1 MVQVRSSRAC
11 ARIGSGEGTVGKL
24 LNDAR
29 FEDPTILVEY
39 SKELKQRAV
48 RAQVGAEDLRSVAQ
62 AVCFDIVAREL
73 RRVRLQ
79 LDADGGRLLQRTQQ
93 QHRQHARAAAEVGN
107 APCAALRRKIG
118 QQHAVRAE
126 GKPRAGA
133 HKARSAGPQVVKY
146 RLGHG
151 ARSFRCRHIDRGDM
165 QLAYR
170 LIRLRC
176 SPSGT

>member
-1 MVQVRSSRAC
+1 
-11 ARIGSGEGTVGKL
+11 
-24 LNDAR
+24 
-29 FEDPTILVEY
+29 
-39 SKELKQRAV
+39 V
-48 RAQVGAEDLRSVAQ
+48 RAQVGAEDLRPVAQ
-62 AVCFDIVAREL
+62 TVCSDVVAREL

-79 LDADGGRLLQRTQQ
+79 FNADGGRLLQRAQQ

-107 APCAALRRKIG
+107 APRAALRRKIG

-133 HKARSAGPQVVKY
+133 HKARSAGPQVVIF